1 MTQSLYL
8 RLPLLLS
15 FCLLASCATAVVE
28 SDDDLSKRYLE
39 REDVQ
44 VFIAE
49 MVDEGFERSA
59 LEAVFENAAY
69 QQGIIDAISRPAERV
84 LTWDTYQDIFLTER
98 RVREGQAFIEQYRDT
113 FTRAEETFG
122 VPTEIIAAIIG
133 VETFYGRIKG
143 KHRVIDALSTLA
155 FDYPPRSK
163 FFRSELKEFFYLT
176 REEQK
181 SPLEPVGSYAG
192 AMGYGQFI
200 SSSYRNYAVDF
211 DGDGIRDIWNNPVDA
226 IGSVAN
232 YLARHKWQAG
242 ESIVAVATGEFDGTA
257 DYFNESLKP
266 SRAVSE
272 LQQNGMTGIDR
283 QADELV
289 SPMRLQGKKG
299 DEFWI
304 GFNNFYVITRYNHSK
319 LYAMAV
325 FQLSEQIQTAMRRAA
340 LESTGVS
347 GQ

>member
-1 MTQSLYL
+1 M
-8 RLPLLLS
+8 LLLG
-15 FCLLASCATAVVE
+15 CATDDSAANSYLARE
-28 SDDDLSKRYLE
+28 S
-39 REDVQ
+39 VQ
-44 VFIAE
+44 TFIAE
-49 MVDEGFERSA
+49 LEQEGFDRDM
-59 LEAVFENAAY
+59 LEQTFADAEY
-69 QQGIIDAISRPAERV
+69 QQGIIDAISRPAERT
-84 LTWDTYQDIFLTER
+84 LTWASYQDIFLTQR
-98 RVREGQAFIEQYRDT
+98 RVEQGRDFIALHKDT
-113 FTRAEETFG
+113 FDRAEQTYG

-163 FFRSELKEFFYLT
+163 FFRSELKQYFYLVT
-176 REEQK
+176 EEQK
-181 SPLEPVGSYAG
+181 SALEPVGSYAG

-232 YLARHKWQAG
+232 YLARHKWQPG
-242 ESIVAVATGEFDGTA
+242 EPIVAKVSSDGLDPELEFL
-257 DYFNESLKP
+257 NESLKP
-266 SRAVSE
+266 SRTLAE
-272 LQQNGMTGIDR
+272 LDSAGMTSSMSR
-283 QADELV
+283 NQAELV
-289 SPMRLQGKKG
+289 SPMRLVGKKG

-325 FQLSEQIQTAMRRAA
+325 FQLSERIQAA
-340 LESTGVS
+340 QQNTVIS

>member
-1 MTQSLYL
+1 VLV
-8 RLPLLLS
+8 
-15 FCLLASCATAVVE
+15 FCLIAGCATAVVDE
-28 SDDDLSKRYLE
+28 IQPPTSDYLQ
-39 REDVQ
+39 RDAVQ
-44 VFIAE
+44 SFIEE
-49 MVDEGFERSA
+49 MVSEGFERSD
-59 LEAVFENAAY
+59 LEQVFVEAEY

-84 LTWDTYQDIFLTER
+84 LTWDSYQDIFLTER
-98 RVREGQAFIEQYRDT
+98 RLREGRAFVEMHQET
-113 FTRAEETFG
+113 FARAEETYG
-122 VPTEIIAAIIG
+122 VPTEVIAAIIG

-163 FFRSELKEFFYLT
+163 FFRSELKEFFYLV

-181 SPLEPVGSYAG
+181 SALEPVGSYAG

-242 ESIVAVATGEFDGTA
+242 EPIVVRVDGEFDGSA
-257 DYFNESLKP
+257 ELFNESLRP
-266 SRAVSE
+266 SISLGALE
-272 LQQNGMTGIDR
+272 QLGLITGLNR
-283 QADELV
+283 SLEELV

-325 FQLSEQIQTAMRRAA
+325 FQLSEQIRTATNSAA
-340 LESTGVS
+340 RSS
-347 GQ
+347 GLP